1 MRMSR
6 AGGLIAG
13 CLATWALLAPAS
25 AQAPLKVWKHGIVQA
40 KSDAGIVF
48 MMKHQGFD
56 KAEGLNVDMV
66 QFTGDALALK
76 ALLAGEL
83 DSYEGSP
90 GAPLIAASRGAD
102 LKIVGCYWPG
112 VTYAIF
118 SKQSVASP
126 EDLKGKTLALS
137 SPGALPDLIARAVL
151 EKYHI
156 AQGDVHFAAMGS
168 DTDRMR
174 ALAAGVVDAA
184 ALSTEFTRYAQTQ
197 NVKLLVHAH
206 DVAPDYLRFC
216 TTTTGRTIAGK
227 GDELSHFLAAQ
238 MQGAAYALAHRDE
251 SIALTHEATKTPA
264 ADPRAAD
271 VFDEVQ
277 KYAAVDPAM
286 PIPLDKLSWMQDL
299 LIRTGN
305 MKTKNDFAKLVDAAP
320 REAALKLVPATN

>member
-1 MRMSR
+1 MVRS
-6 AGGLIAG
+6 AAAT
-13 CLATWALLAPAS
+13 LALVLLTMTPAAPAW
-25 AQAPLKVWKHGIVQA
+25 AQTPLKVWKHGIVQA

-48 MMKHQGFD
+48 MMTHKGFD
-56 KAEGLNVDMV
+56 AAEGLKVDMV
-66 QFTGDALALK
+66 QFTGDAIAMK
-76 ALLAGEL
+76 ALIAGEL

-118 SKQSVASP
+118 SKQSIASP

-151 EKYHI
+151 EKYQI
-156 AQGDVHFAAMGS
+156 PQKDVHFAAMGS

-174 ALAAGVVDAA
+174 AVAAGVVDAA

-216 TTTTGRTIAGK
+216 TMTTGRVVAGR
-227 GDELSHFLAAQ
+227 GDDLARFLAAQ
-238 MQGAAYALAHRDE
+238 MEGAAYALAHRDE
-251 SIALTHEATKTPA
+251 AIALTHEITKTPA
-264 ADPRAAD
+264 DDTRAAD

-277 KYAAVDPAM
+277 KYRAVDPAM
-286 PIPLDKLSWMQDL
+286 PVPRDKLAWMQGL

-305 MKTKNDFAKLVDAAP
+305 MKTPNDLDRLVDDAPRQAAAKLVAAG
-320 REAALKLVPATN
+320 K